1 MIKTRLIKQLGS
13 FSRYL
18 SQFAYAFLAPLTLF
32 AVLVKID
39 APASIFLSRYFAI
52 YHQLADTFLEKMQGM
67 TTLKVYQNDSAA
79 EQELAEES
87 ELFRQITMKVLTM
100 QLLSTVVMDTV
111 AYGGAACGIVIALN
125 NALDNLRQ
133 GQVSRQGAI
142 ILILL
147 AASYFLPMRQLGSY
161 FHIGMNSMKAS
172 DYIFAFLD
180 LPKKM
185 ALTVSDLSFT
195 YPDADQAALNQINLC
210 LSPPPASL
218 LSPACL
224 DQVKAA
230 DRDLLGLPARRRPSP
245 FRRNHRQPR
254 RLKRRHHPQSPQG
267 SPGRQDRGPG
277 LPPAQHPGHR

>member
-1 MIKTRLIKQLGS
+1 MCRARVIPI
-13 FSRYL
+13 
-18 SQFAYAFLAPLTLF
+18 
-32 AVLVKID
+32 VIMVVMLVAKKI
-39 APASIFLSRYFAI
+39 LSRYFAI

-79 EQELAEES
+79 KQELAEES

-125 NALDNLRQ
+125 NLRQ

-180 LPKKM
+180 LPE
-185 ALTVSDLSFT
+185 
-195 YPDADQAALNQINLC
+195 
-210 LSPPPASL
+210 
-218 LSPACL
+218 
-224 DQVKAA
+224 KAA
-230 DRDLLGLPARRRPSP
+230 GQTSLPKKWP
-245 FRRNHRQPR
+245 
-254 RLKRRHHPQSPQG
+254 
-267 SPGRQDRGPG
+267 
-277 LPPAQHPGHR
+277 

>member
-1 MIKTRLIKQLGS
+1 M
-13 FSRYL
+13 
-18 SQFAYAFLAPLTLF
+18 
-32 AVLVKID
+32 
-39 APASIFLSRYFAI
+39 
-52 YHQLADTFLEKMQGM
+52 
-67 TTLKVYQNDSAA
+67 
-79 EQELAEES
+79 
-87 ELFRQITMKVLTM
+87 
-100 QLLSTVVMDTV
+100 
-111 AYGGAACGIVIALN
+111 
-125 NALDNLRQ
+125 
-133 GQVSRQGAI
+133 
-142 ILILL
+142 ILL

-172 DYIFAFLD
+172 DQIFAFLD
-180 LPKKM
+180 LPEKAAGQTSLPKKM

-230 DRDLLGLPARRRPSP
+230 DRDLPGLPARRRPSP

>member
-1 MIKTRLIKQLGS
+1 MCRARVIPI
-13 FSRYL
+13 
-18 SQFAYAFLAPLTLF
+18 
-32 AVLVKID
+32 VIMVVMLVAKKI
-39 APASIFLSRYFAI
+39 LSRYFAI

-100 QLLSTVVMDTV
+100 QLQQLSTVVMDTV

-125 NALDNLRQ
+125 NALNNLRQ

-180 LPKKM
+180 LPEKAAGQTSLPKKM

-230 DRDLLGLPARRRPSP
+230 DRDLPGLPARRRPSP

-277 LPPAQHPGHR
+277 LPPAQHPGHS

>member
-1 MIKTRLIKQLGS
+1 MCRARVIPI
-13 FSRYL
+13 
-18 SQFAYAFLAPLTLF
+18 
-32 AVLVKID
+32 VIMVVMLVAKKI
-39 APASIFLSRYFAI
+39 LSRYFAI

-100 QLLSTVVMDTV
+100 QLLSTVLMDTV

-125 NALDNLRQ
+125 NALNNLRQ

-161 FHIGMNSMKAS
+161 FHIGMNNMKAS
-172 DYIFAFLD
+172 DHIFAFLD
-180 LPKKM
+180 LPEKAAGQTSLPKKM

-195 YPDADQAALNQINLC
+195 YPDAGQAALNQINLC

-230 DRDLLGLPARRRPSP
+230 DRDLPGLPARRRPSP

-277 LPPAQHPGHR
+277 LPPAQHPGHS

>member
-1 MIKTRLIKQLGS
+1 MCRARVIPI
-13 FSRYL
+13 
-18 SQFAYAFLAPLTLF
+18 
-32 AVLVKID
+32 VIMVVMLVAKKI
-39 APASIFLSRYFAI
+39 LSRYFAI

-100 QLLSTVVMDTV
+100 QLQLLSTVVMDTV

-125 NALDNLRQ
+125 NALNNLRQ

-161 FHIGMNSMKAS
+161 FHIGMNGMKAS
-172 DYIFAFLD
+172 DQIFAFLD
-180 LPKKM
+180 LPEKAAGQTSLPKKM

-195 YPDADQAALNQINLC
+195 YPDAGQAALNQINLC

-230 DRDLLGLPARRRPSP
+230 DRDLPGLPARRRPSP

-254 RLKRRHHPQSPQG
+254 CLKRRHHPQSPQG

-277 LPPAQHPGHR
+277 LPPAQHPGHS